1 MRLRLA
7 GGLALTLSGRK
18 LSADRKEVA
27 SEHHVQ
33 ARDRWPFRGAQCQQR
48 QRCCAAALLAL
59 AGLLSAPYG
68 EIPYEQLEAAITK
81 LLRAMNSDPA
91 RAKAV
96 TSVTEGPRWSEGAR
110 TDEYLQRRA
119 GEMMAVLV
127 LARTYGCG
135 VTWG

>member
-1 MRLRLA
+1 MSI
-7 GGLALTLSGRK
+7 TFK
-18 LSADRKEVA
+18 LEIEGHSEEVNF
-27 SEHHVQ
+27 SN
-33 ARDRWPFRGAQCQQR
+33 GN
-48 QRCCAAALLAL
+48 AAALLIL
-59 AGLLSAPYG
+59 AGLQSAPYG

>member
-1 MRLRLA
+1 MSI
-7 GGLALTLSGRK
+7 TFK
-18 LSADRKEVA
+18 LEIEGHSEEVNF
-27 SEHHVQ
+27 SN
-33 ARDRWPFRGAQCQQR
+33 GN
-48 QRCCAAALLAL
+48 AAALLIL
-59 AGLLSAPYG
+59 AGLQSAPYG
-68 EIPYEQLEAAITK
+68 EIPRERLDTAITK

-110 TDEYLQRRA
+110 TGEYLQRRA

-127 LARTYGCG
+127 LARTHGCG

>member
-1 MRLRLA
+1 MSITFKLEIE
-7 GGLALTLSGRK
+7 GHSEALNVSNGN
-18 LSADRKEVA
+18 
-27 SEHHVQ
+27 
-33 ARDRWPFRGAQCQQR
+33 
-48 QRCCAAALLAL
+48 AAALLAL

-91 RAKAV
+91 RAKTV

-110 TDEYLQRRA
+110 TDEYLKRRVGELTRILVYAKRQR
-119 GEMMAVLV
+119 
-127 LARTYGCG
+127 CG

>member
-1 MRLRLA
+1 MSITFKLEID
-7 GGLALTLSGRK
+7 GHSEALNVSNGN
-18 LSADRKEVA
+18 
-27 SEHHVQ
+27 
-33 ARDRWPFRGAQCQQR
+33 
-48 QRCCAAALLAL
+48 AAALLAL

-68 EIPYEQLEAAITK
+68 EIPYEQLESAITK

-127 LARTYGCG
+127 LARTYRCG